1 VDDVF
6 QDVDL
11 LVMPTRRKTP
21 RTVEAAIKREE
32 TEKML
37 NPELENTGQ
46 FNVFGLP
53 AISIPCGFTK
63 SDLPIGLQIVGPQFV
78 EPQVLAL
85 AHAYE
90 KVTTWHTRKP
100 PLKPDTPIPNL
111 TLDEVR

>member
-1 VDDVF
+1 MDDVF

-63 SDLPIGLQIVGPQFV
+63 SDLPIGLQIVGPHFG

-90 KVTTWHTRKP
+90 KVTTWHARKP
-100 PLKPDTPIPNL
+100 LLRPDTPVPNL